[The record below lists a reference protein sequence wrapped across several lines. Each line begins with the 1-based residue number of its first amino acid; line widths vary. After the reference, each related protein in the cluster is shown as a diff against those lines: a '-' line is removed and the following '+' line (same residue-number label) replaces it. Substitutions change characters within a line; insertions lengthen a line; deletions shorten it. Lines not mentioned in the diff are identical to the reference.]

1 MKTMKY
7 ILTICMFV
15 CVSISCTSGTS
26 NRESGEA
33 IVTDSD
39 IAANGSDDSDISE
52 QDTGSD
58 SRELP
63 DTMTIAMCGDIMM
76 GTTYPNVQ
84 LPPNDGRDVFKDTKH
99 ITQRADLAV
108 GNLEGTLC
116 DDGKS
121 RKSPGPNSY
130 SFRTPTKYAVNL
142 TDAGYDFMSMANN
155 HSRDFGDHGIE
166 MSEKTLD
173 AQGIAY
179 AGVAGRREY
188 AIVERNGVKYG
199 ICAFGH
205 NSYTIKHTE
214 LQTVKRILN
223 TLRPLCDILIV
234 SFHGGAEGADRR
246 SLPEGQENY
255 LGENRGNLR
264 QFTHFCIDNGVDV
277 IYGHGPHVTRCVEVY
292 KNKFIAYSLGNFCTP
307 YGMSLI
313 GIKGYAP
320 VVEIKIDSKGNF
332 ISGKIHSFIQQKGA
346 GPRTDASNSVA
357 KEMKTLSE
365 QDIKNPIVTIDNE
378 GNIRMK
384 NEK

>member
-1 MKTMKY
+1 M
-7 ILTICMFV
+7 
-15 CVSISCTSGTS
+15 
-26 NRESGEA
+26 
-33 IVTDSD
+33 
-39 IAANGSDDSDISE
+39 
-52 QDTGSD
+52 
-58 SRELP
+58 
-63 DTMTIAMCGDIMM
+63 
-76 GTTYPNVQ
+76 
-84 LPPNDGRDVFKDTKH
+84 
-99 ITQRADLAV
+99 
-108 GNLEGTLC
+108 
-116 DDGKS
+116 
-121 RKSPGPNSY
+121 
-130 SFRTPTKYAVNL
+130 
-142 TDAGYDFMSMANN
+142 
-155 HSRDFGDHGIE
+155 
-166 MSEKTLD
+166 
-173 AQGIAY
+173 
-179 AGVAGRREY
+179 
-188 AIVERNGVKYG
+188 KYG

-264 QFTHFCIDNGVDV
+264 QFTHFCIDNGADV

-346 GPRTDASNSVA
+346 GPRTDATNSVA

-384 NEK
+384 NEKLF